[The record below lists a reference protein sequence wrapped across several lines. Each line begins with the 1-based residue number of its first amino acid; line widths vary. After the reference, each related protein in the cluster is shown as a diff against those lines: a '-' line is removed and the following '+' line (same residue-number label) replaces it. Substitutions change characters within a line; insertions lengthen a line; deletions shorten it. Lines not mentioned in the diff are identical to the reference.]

1 MKSLRFGSY
10 STSYRQEMR
19 LIRTKAMAIWFVI
32 MSAALIYLP
41 WVMTQHQ
48 IFGMHLTRHET
59 LNMNMTQINFTL
71 LYVVGALGLNLLT
84 GYTGLISIGNAA
96 FYAIGAMVAASVGIK
111 WMHLPFLVVV
121 LTAGLA
127 GAIVGALVGLPA
139 LRIRG
144 IYLLLGTLALH
155 FIMLYSFL
163 KFQAD
168 YFGIVGVIF
177 NYPKVFGWRL
187 NTDMDWYFFLLAF
200 AAIAL
205 LLVKNILRTRHGR
218 AFIAV
223 RDHPIAASA
232 AGINVSQVRVLSFSI
247 SSFIICASGATYVW
261 YLGAATQDNFQ
272 LSLAIAFTITPWAA
286 IRVLRRHAECE
297 ENLSEAERSALTFE
311 HDHAP
316 GDWFTR
322 LYHRVMGPLLDRA
335 RWRWVFL
342 GGILALL
349 LGSVALVGL
358 GKVEVK
364 MLPFDNKSEFQIVID
379 APEGTTL
386 EQTTA
391 VAREIAAVIRREPE
405 VRDTQI

>member
-32 MSAALIYLP
+32 MSATLIYLP
-41 WVMTQHQ
+41 WVMSQHQ

-111 WMHLPFLVVV
+111 WMHLPFIVVV

-155 FIMLYSFL
+155 FIMLYFFL

-177 NYPKVFGWRL
+177 NYPSVFGWRL
-187 NTDMDWYFFLLAF
+187 NSDMDWYFFLLTF

-272 LSLAIAFTITPWAA
+272 LSLAIAFIAMIVIGGEGSLVGTVLGA
-286 IRVLRRHAECE
+286 ILWQLFPNALVAFAEM
-297 ENLSEAERSALTFE
+297 S
-311 HDHAP
+311 
-316 GDWFTR
+316 
-322 LYHRVMGPLLDRA
+322 
-335 RWRWVFL
+335 
-342 GGILALL
+342 
-349 LGSVALVGL
+349 GSVSPG
-358 GKVEVK
+358 
-364 MLPFDNKSEFQIVID
+364 
-379 APEGTTL
+379 
-386 EQTTA
+386 
-391 VAREIAAVIRREPE
+391 VANYVHTWQ
-405 VRDTQI
+405 TQITKIVFGGLILLVLMFAPTGLTGLWHKVKQAFVRWPYTT